1 MLWRFTELV
10 SDGKING
17 YWRDNRW
24 DLLALASFPLEIVA
38 AAAESFFCFGTGPNK
53 PVWTLEPSG
62 GFSIKSAYQ
71 LVRTARAQV
80 WTYACI

>member
-1 MLWRFTELV
+1 M
-10 SDGKING
+10 SDGNTNG

-38 AAAESFFCFGTGPNK
+38 AAAESFFCFGIGPDK

-62 GFSIKSAYQ
+62 GFTIKSANQ
-71 LVRTARAQV
+71 LIRIARV
-80 WTYACI
+80 